1 MCTYVRSEVSRKICE
16 LSQHMEEQFD
26 AQRDLDSELRE
37 REAKQL
43 EEFRNKVRLPINKL
57 LSSVDPRLKNFQL
70 QTDCL

>member
-1 MCTYVRSEVSRKICE
+1 
-16 LSQHMEEQFD
+16 MEEQFD